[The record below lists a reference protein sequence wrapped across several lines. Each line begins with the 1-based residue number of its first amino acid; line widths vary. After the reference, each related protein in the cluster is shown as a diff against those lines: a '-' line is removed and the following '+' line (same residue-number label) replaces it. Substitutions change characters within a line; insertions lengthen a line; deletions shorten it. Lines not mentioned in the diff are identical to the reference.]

1 MSITMGDLG
10 DYMMLPGVDPSF
22 VSGRPG
28 QYTPEARAVMNA
40 AVMASALRSSGHP
53 EQPPLPLPQGALP
66 CCPPDGM
73 LQLCSQQDVTP
84 NTLDV
89 TPQLLRYATGDMT
102 PGVSPNVVWG
112 QAGTP
117 DLNALMLKSP
127 VQAVRQAAANVYTPA
142 QEIAFTARRVQALN
156 MATGGEQAQ
165 MLKMAQAYTTPAQML
180 GLGATGVKQILRSA
194 RPQRGAR
201 DRSGSHRGR
210 GEAADLTQRYGVASQ
225 RTLGAVQPSAAES
238 NAVGGIVSA
247 LRSAREQA
255 DLANYAEAQDAIDYA
270 VRDWSKLANKQLAM
284 TYQEQINGTK
294 AYLAAMRRRTP
305 VQVAAA
311 QARFGGRVAVAEA
324 AARAETERA
333 TRERDCEAQPLEPS
347 TWFNPIKCW
356 VKDNAGKLALGAA
369 GLVAAGMALSYAK
382 GRGGRR

>member
-10 DYMMLPGVDPSF
+10 DFMMLPGVDPSV

-28 QYTPEARAVMNA
+28 LYTPEARAVMSA
-40 AVMASALRSSGHP
+40 ATTAALLRSSGHP
-53 EQPPLPLPQGALP
+53 EQPPLPLPAGSLP
-66 CCPPDGM
+66 CCPPAGM
-73 LQLCSQQDVTP
+73 QQLCQPQAVTS

-102 PGVSPNVVWG
+102 PGVSPQVVWG

-156 MATGGEQAQ
+156 MATGGEATQY
-165 MLKMAQAYTTPAQML
+165 LKMAQAYTTPAQMM
-180 GLGATGVKQILRSA
+180 GLGATGVKQLLRSA
-194 RPQRGAR
+194 KPQRGPR

-210 GEAADLTQRYGVASQ
+210 GEAADLTHSHGR
-225 RTLGAVQPSAAES
+225 RTGALGAMSAAEA
-238 NAVGGIVSA
+238 NAAGGIVSS
-247 LRSAREQA
+247 LRSAKEQA
-255 DLANYAEAQDAIDYA
+255 DLGNYAEAQSAIDYA
-270 VRDWSKLANKQLAM
+270 VRDWSKLSDKQMAM
-284 TYQEQINGTK
+284 TYQEQINGAK
-294 AYLAAMRRRTP
+294 AYLASMRRRTP
-305 VQVAAA
+305 TQVAGA

-333 TRERDCEAQPLEPS
+333 TRERDCQPQPHDPS
-347 TWFNPIKCW
+347 TWFNPITCW
-356 VKDNAGKLALGAA
+356 FKDNAGKLALGVA
-369 GLVAAGMALSYAK
+369 GIVGVGALLSYAH